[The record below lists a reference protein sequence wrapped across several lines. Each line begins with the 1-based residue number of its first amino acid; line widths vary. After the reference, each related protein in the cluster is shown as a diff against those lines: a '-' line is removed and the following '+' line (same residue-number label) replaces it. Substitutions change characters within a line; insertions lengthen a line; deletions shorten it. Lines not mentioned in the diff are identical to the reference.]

1 VAIFLI
7 DDKKEYAV
15 LRAANSPGGQRML
28 ARGHRLAVG
37 QVGIVGYVA
46 EQAKPR
52 ISLDVGAEPI
62 FFDNPDLPE
71 THSEMA
77 LPLVAGQEV
86 IGVLDVQSEQ
96 PAAFTHQ
103 DMIVM
108 STLADQVT
116 IAIEN
121 ARRFTETRQALD
133 EARAF
138 YSQYLRQ
145 SWQQVPL
152 EAKGV
157 GYQYRN
163 TMVVP
168 IPEHLDFPEIHS
180 AIKTGEQVM
189 HTDKN
194 PALALPLK
202 LRGEVIGVLDIRSAK
217 PSYQWTENEQA
228 IVQAIAERVT
238 LAIENA
244 RLFEETTRRADRERT
259 VSEITTSIRSTTD
272 PDEMLQTALDE
283 LKRVLGA
290 SDIRVRPYQPP
301 PATQPPEEVDLRKKK
316 ATRPAKDVDRSN
328 P

>member
-1 VAIFLI
+1 
-7 DDKKEYAV
+7 
-15 LRAANSPGGQRML
+15 M
-28 ARGHRLAVG
+28 VG
-37 QVGIVGYVA
+37 FVA
-46 EQAKPR
+46 EQAQPR
-52 ISLDVGAEPI
+52 ISLDVGTDAV
-62 FFDNPDLPE
+62 FFDNPDLPG

-77 LPLVAGQEV
+77 LPLVAGSEV

-96 PAAFTHQ
+96 TAAFTQQ
-103 DMIVM
+103 DIAVM

-152 EAKGV
+152 ETRAV

-163 TMVVP
+163 TMVAP
-168 IPEHLDFPEIHS
+168 IPEPLDLPEIHS
-180 AIKTGEQVM
+180 AVKSGEPVI
-189 HTDKN
+189 HADKE
-194 PALALPLK
+194 ASMAIPLK
-202 LRGEVIGVLDIRSAK
+202 LRGEIIGVLDIRSPKA
-217 PSYQWTENEQA
+217 SYQWSENEQA
-228 IVQAIAERVT
+228 IVRAIAERAT

-259 VSEITTSIRSTTD
+259 VSEITTSIRGKTE
-272 PDEMLQTALDE
+272 PQEMLRVALDE

-290 SDIRVRPYQPP
+290 SDIRVRPFEPP
-301 PATQPPEEVDLRKKK
+301 PAAPLTEEEVAKRKALK
-316 ATRPAKDVDRSN
+316 PAKDSDTSQA
-328 P
+328 

>member
-1 VAIFLI
+1 
-7 DDKKEYAV
+7 
-15 LRAANSPGGQRML
+15 
-28 ARGHRLAVG
+28 
-37 QVGIVGYVA
+37 
-46 EQAKPR
+46 
-52 ISLDVGAEPI
+52 VGADAI

-77 LPLVAGQEV
+77 LPLVSGEEV
-86 IGVLDVQSEQ
+86 VGVLDVQSEQ
-96 PAAFTHQ
+96 PSAFTHQ

-121 ARRFTETRQALD
+121 ARRFTETRHALD

-152 EAKGV
+152 EAKAV

-163 TMVVP
+163 TMVAP
-168 IPEHLDFPEIHS
+168 IAVLLDFPEIHS
-180 AIKTGEQVM
+180 AIKTGERVI

-228 IVQAIAERVT
+228 IVQAVAERAT

-272 PDEMLQTALDE
+272 PEEMLQTALDE

-290 SDIRVRPYQPP
+290 SDIRIRPYEPP
-301 PATQPPEEVDLRKKK
+301 PAAQSADDADSRKKK
-316 ATRPAKDVDRSN
+316 APRPAKDMDKSQ